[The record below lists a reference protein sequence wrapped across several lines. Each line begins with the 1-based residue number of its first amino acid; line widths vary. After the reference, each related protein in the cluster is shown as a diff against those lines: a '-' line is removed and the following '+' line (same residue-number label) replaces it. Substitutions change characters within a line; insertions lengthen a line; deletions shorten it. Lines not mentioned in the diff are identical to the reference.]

1 MIPSTKSLKQ
11 TKANGV
17 VLKDAYICGNYKEMY
32 LTKFKVLPREDVE
45 ARGFMSVANVL
56 CLKLRSGYMFITYF
70 LKLYEFT

>member
-45 ARGFMSVANVL
+45 AREEYTGAS
-56 CLKLRSGYMFITYF
+56 
-70 LKLYEFT
+70 